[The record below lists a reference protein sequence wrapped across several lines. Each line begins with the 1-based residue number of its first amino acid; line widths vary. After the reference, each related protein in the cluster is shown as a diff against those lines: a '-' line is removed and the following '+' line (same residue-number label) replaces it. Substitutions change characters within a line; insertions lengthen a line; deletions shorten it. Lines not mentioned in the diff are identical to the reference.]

1 MNSSNGWR
9 SITNAQGL
17 PMIDIALLI
26 TATLLLITCR
36 WWIQKRLQGLV
47 VLLGGSRSLSI
58 KLYSLLFLPGVI
70 LHEISHFIMAALLAV
85 PTGEISIFPASN
97 PSPNSDSQVSLGSV
111 KVAKTDF
118 VRATLIGLAPF
129 ISGSIALYALV
140 NIFFADIITAPTLLL
155 GIRLLSERASTLLNW
170 QTWVVIYAVLT
181 VANTMFLSRSDIR
194 SWPVVAVFVAIISGL
209 LLLSGFFDSV
219 AQVIVQFATGLAR
232 SLASSFFFATVIDG
246 CVIVVLYLIEKI
258 LEKITRKRIV
268 YGS

>member
-1 MNSSNGWR
+1 MV
-9 SITNAQGL
+9 
-17 PMIDIALLI
+17 DIILLV
-26 TATLLLITCR
+26 ASTLLLITCR

-85 PTGEISIFPASN
+85 PTGEISIFPDSK
-97 PSPNSDSQVSLGSV
+97 PTPNKESEVSLGSV

-129 ISGSIALYALV
+129 ITGSIALYALV
-140 NIFFADIITAPTLLL
+140 NIFFVDIVAAPTLLA
-155 GIRLLSERASTLLNW
+155 GIRMLSNEASKLQNA
-170 QTWVVIYAVLT
+170 QTWMVIYAILT

-194 SWPVVAVFVAIISGL
+194 SWPVVAVFVAIICGL
-209 LLLSGFFDSV
+209 LIFSGFFDSV
-219 AQVIVQFATGLAR
+219 AQVVMRFVTALAR
-232 SLASSFFFATVIDG
+232 SLTSSFFFAAVIDG
-246 CVIVVLYLIEKI
+246 CVIVVLYLFEKI
-258 LEKITRKRIV
+258 VEKITKKRIV

>member
-1 MNSSNGWR
+1 MGV
-9 SITNAQGL
+9 TALLAQESF
-17 PMIDIALLI
+17 PMIDIVLLI
-26 TATLLLITCR
+26 TSTLLLITCR

-97 PSPNSDSQVSLGSV
+97 PTPNNDSEVSLGSV

-118 VRATLIGLAPF
+118 VRSTLIGLAPF
-129 ISGSIALYALV
+129 VSGSIALYALF
-140 NIFFADIITAPTLLL
+140 NIFFVDVITAPTLLA
-155 GIRLLSERASTLLNW
+155 GIRMLSDRASMLLNW
-170 QTWVVIYAVLT
+170 QTWVVIYAILT

-194 SWPVVAVFVAIISGL
+194 SWPVVAVFVAIICGL

-219 AQVIVQFATGLAR
+219 AQVIMQFATALAR

-246 CVIVVLYLIEKI
+246 CVIVVLYLFEKI